1 MRGWIHRSN
10 RLIKMINKS
19 ILMNDNEVMS
29 LPEWDAA
36 FDESIELFKRQN
48 HKEPTLLELQNLIEI
63 LIQSFRANGY
73 FKQVEEEVVV
83 GRKVV

>member
-1 MRGWIHRSN
+1 M
-10 RLIKMINKS
+10 KMIVKKF

-48 HKEPTLLELQNLIEI
+48 RKEPTLLELQNLIEI
-63 LIQSFRANGY
+63 LIKSFRANGY
-73 FKQVEEEVVV
+73 FKQPEEVVA
-83 GRKVV
+83 GPKLA

>member
-1 MRGWIHRSN
+1 M
-10 RLIKMINKS
+10 KMIINKF

-48 HKEPTLLELQNLIEI
+48 RKEPTLLELQNLIEI
-63 LIQSFRANGY
+63 LIKSFRANGY
-73 FKQVEEEVVV
+73 FKQPEEELVD
-83 GRKVV
+83 RKLL